1 MGSATLEK
9 LRSEALRLTEAERA
23 ELAHELIGVGSN
35 GLLCDVLH
43 PVGEVTTR
51 SRWRKWFAIFLI
63 QRNGFFDDVA
73 ELVEYRLFIRSVATS
88 IDEPRRT
95 SDVALVFLGPFNNLR
110 VSRTV
115 FHVFDSSIAR
125 RTARTW

>member
-1 MGSATLEK
+1 MLK
-9 LRSEALRLTEAERA
+9 QRSLCIEWG
-23 ELAHELIGVGSN
+23 GVGSN

-73 ELVEYRLFIRSVATS
+73 ELVKYRLFIRSVAAS
-88 IDEPRRT
+88 IDETRRT
-95 SDVALVFLGPFNNLR
+95 SDLALVFLRPFNNLR

-115 FHVFDSSIAR
+115 FHVFDSSI
-125 RTARTW
+125 